1 MAIEQPDET
10 GARPSGA
17 RPEGTAAADERKI
30 ARVFAI
36 LEATYG
42 ARQGRAGGDP
52 LDGLVATI
60 LSQHT
65 SDLNSGRAHRSLRA
79 TFPDWAA
86 VLDAPDEALVAAI
99 RSGGLANLKARRIKE
114 VLARVAAE
122 RGDFDLGFLA
132 DLPLDEARRWL
143 VALPG
148 VGPKTAACTL
158 LFNLGRPALPV
169 DTHVHRVARRLGLI
183 GPRVGAAAAHEAL
196 EAQLDPDR
204 IYSFHVNMIAHG
216 RRICRAPAPRC
227 GICPLAEVCDYFHD
241 GVGLSTQD

>member
-1 MAIEQPDET
+1 MAIGQRDET
-10 GARPSGA
+10 GARPSRA
-17 RPEGTAAADERKI
+17 RPAGAGAAEGRKI

-42 ARQGRAGGDP
+42 ARQGEPDGDP
-52 LDGLVATI
+52 LDGLVGTI

-65 SDLNSGRAHRSLRA
+65 SDVNSGRAHRSLRA
-79 TFPDWAA
+79 AFPDWGA
-86 VLDAPDEALVAAI
+86 VLAAPDEELAAAI

-196 EAQLDPDR
+196 EAQLAPDQ

-216 RRICRAPAPRC
+216 RRICRAPVPRC
-227 GICPLAEVCDYFHD
+227 GICPLTEVCDYFHD
-241 GVGLSTQD
+241 SVGLRAED